1 MKKIINLFLVG
12 VLATGLSSC
21 LKDDTM
27 IGPDSPGAIKNV
39 IEFAN
44 PDFIN
49 SPTSSN
55 YPVYVKSFDI
65 APTGKLTLTVNY
77 AGVDDAPQDI
87 QVKVALDPAVLTA
100 YNAKI
105 VKDARDKA
113 TELGE
118 DPDEAEEDVQG
129 DLFEALDPALYSL
142 GNMDI
147 VIPAGKRT
155 ASLDVDLKPDQFSFE
170 KNTALAFKI
179 VSASTGT
186 ISGNFGNIIVQ
197 IGAKNA
203 YDGAYTL
210 KTSATTS
217 LVPNANK
224 SVTLSTVSATA
235 VKLSPGLLG
244 SYTNEVIYTINPT
257 TNAVTVTCPS
267 LGVQEP
273 QDTRS
278 KWDPA
283 TKTLTVFWKQAGGGR
298 TFEETFV
305 YKGAR

>member
-1 MKKIINLFLVG
+1 MG

-44 PDFIN
+44 PDYIN
-49 SPTSSN
+49 SPTSSI

-87 QVKVALDPAVLTA
+87 QVKVALDPAVLAA

-105 VKDARDKA
+105 VKDARDSA

-118 DPDEAEEDVQG
+118 DPDEAEADVQG
-129 DLFEALDPALYSL
+129 DLFEALDPALFSL
-142 GNMDI
+142 GNLDL

-155 ASLDVDLKPDQFSFE
+155 ATLDVDLKPDQFSFD

-203 YDGAYTL
+203 YDGTYTL
-210 KTSATTS
+210 KTSAATS
-217 LVPNANK
+217 FVANANK
-224 SVTLSTVSATA
+224 TVTLSTVSATT

-244 SYTNEVIYTINPT
+244 TYSNEVTYTIDPV
-257 TNAVTVTCPS
+257 TNAVKVTCPS
-267 LGVQEP
+267 LGVLEP

-278 KWDPA
+278 KWDPT
-283 TKTLTVFWKQAGGGR
+283 TKTLTVFWKRASGTS
-298 TFEETFV
+298 TFEETFI
-305 YKGAR
+305 YKGPR

>member
-1 MKKIINLFLVG
+1 MG

-44 PDFIN
+44 PDYIN
-49 SPTSSN
+49 SPTSSI

-87 QVKVALDPAVLTA
+87 QVKVALDPAVLAA

-105 VKDARDKA
+105 VKDARDSA

-118 DPDEAEEDVQG
+118 DPDEAEADVQG
-129 DLFEALDPALYSL
+129 DLFEALDPALFSL
-142 GNMDI
+142 GNLDL

-155 ASLDVDLKPDQFSFE
+155 ATLDVDLKPDQFSFD

-179 VSASTGT
+179 VSASTGA
-186 ISGNFGNIIVQ
+186 ISGNFGSIIVQ

-203 YDGAYTL
+203 YDGTYTL
-210 KTSATTS
+210 KTSAATS

-224 SVTLSTVSATA
+224 TVTLATVSATT

-244 SYTNEVIYTINPT
+244 SYTNEVTYTIDPA
-257 TNAVTVTCPS
+257 TNGVRVTCPS

-273 QDTRS
+273 QDARS

-283 TKTLTVFWKQAGGGR
+283 TKTLTVFWKQGNGGR
-298 TFEETFV
+298 TFEETFT
-305 YKGAR
+305 YKGVR